1 MARETKLG
9 DLAGWHK
16 RLKQLKETQ
25 QCSSPRF
32 LLPFH
37 FVTMA
42 LMLKEEGAGHVRLSP
57 QVEEYAAKLK
67 LWEAIGLVGPEYVQG
82 KPTGSRY
89 HEITPLTSLQT
100 VDQSAGA
107 LASMLTHDGARGSK
121 DLQNDV
127 FTMLLELL
135 GNCYHHAR
143 AGDGLH
149 GLACAQTWYNDTRA
163 QFAIADTGI
172 GIRASLWESEDLRP
186 RLRKENACAMACE
199 LGVSSKL
206 GVGHAGYGLAIAKD
220 MAMQTPN
227 STLFVQ
233 SCREAIL
240 IENRKITEISNFD
253 YALQG
258 TLVVFEWDLKQP
270 LDLANV
276 YEQWPTNDNGD
287 GDDDD
292 KPDFF

>member
-9 DLAGWHK
+9 DIEAWNR
-16 RLKQLKETQ
+16 RLQHLRANQKCTA
-25 QCSSPRF
+25 PRF

-42 LMLKEEGAGHVRLSP
+42 LLLKEERAGVLSLSGP
-57 QVEEYAAKLK
+57 MEEYAAKLK
-67 LWEAIGLVGPEYVQG
+67 LWEAIGLEGPVVTPG
-82 KPTGSRY
+82 RPTGSRY
-89 HEITPLTSLQT
+89 HEITPLTGLPA
-100 VDQSAGA
+100 VDVSAAG
-107 LASMLTHDGARGSK
+107 LASMLTHGGTHGSK
-121 DLQNDV
+121 ELRNDI

-135 GNCYHHAR
+135 SNCYHHAR
-143 AGDGLH
+143 TADGLH

-163 QFAIADTGI
+163 QFAIVDSGI
-172 GIRASLWESEDLRP
+172 GIRQSLGESADLRP
-186 RLRKENACAMACE
+186 RLRKENACTLACE

-220 MAMQTPN
+220 LAMQTPN
-227 STLFVQ
+227 SLLFVQ
-233 SCREAIL
+233 SCQEAML
-240 IENRKITEISNFD
+240 IENRKVTEISTFD
-253 YALQG
+253 YALPG

-276 YEQWPTNDNGD
+276 YRQWPTDG